1 MKCSRDSQIE
11 GDRRL
16 LEGREL
22 ATALAL
28 HGALV
33 ILFSMFAGL
42 VLSRVILARG
52 NAADWHLLHAGGTS
66 RGVLLVALAATV
78 DLAGLS
84 ERTTALVSGLIVF
97 FVWTSV
103 LAMFVRALTSETGF
117 EFRGPLA
124 NRLIFLLYA
133 AGAVTVFLGFGIWAA
148 GLLDALGR
156 G

>member
-1 MKCSRDSQIE
+1 M
-11 GDRRL
+11 RL
-16 LEGREL
+16 AGTTLSI
-22 ATALAL
+22 ALAL

-33 ILFSMFAGL
+33 ILFCMVAGL
-42 VLSRVILARG
+42 VLSRILLARG
-52 NAADWHLLHAGGTS
+52 KGADWHLLHAGGTS
-66 RGVLLVALAATV
+66 RGILLIALAATV

-84 ERTTALVSGLIVF
+84 DRATALVAALIVF

-103 LAMFVRALTSETGF
+103 LAMFVRALTGETGF